1 MKPGRDLLTVR
12 AVTGVEVAR
21 VVFRLLCGTWEP
33 GVLMLREKSEGLSP
47 VGRAYQCRT
56 TGRTGP

>member
-33 GVLMLREKSEGLSP
+33 SVLMLREKSEG
-47 VGRAYQCRT
+47 
-56 TGRTGP
+56 